1 MNWAKRE
8 TIERLFD
15 EACRMPVV
23 DSHTHVQDDLTDFDR
38 RLASENLAGTQASVN
53 AYPSHIIRAGLK
65 QTRLVRRTMMDVA
78 HGCFYSWFAQVVEG
92 RRGRLDAIIAALGD
106 NSEAERKSVG
116 RMLVEEL
123 QDARYT
129 EYAEWLRFMFRLYD
143 GARDLDPL
151 DPKNYDKIYA
161 AVKKQRNDP
170 ALADKILKENNIVR
184 YVTSIENRDKIPLDP
199 KDASVKKVNLA
210 YATHPAAY
218 NMFDANYLIWPEG
231 ATDFGLFTGGH
242 KYEAEKFLINLERM
256 LGATIHSGRDLKQ
269 AVKKFLFDILYSPTH
284 NPKSRVLYSD
294 MFHPMDYRFG
304 RPYDMASINNAIRY
318 RKDFVRGDDL
328 KQLGAL
334 MTEAMLEAFDEIGA
348 DLRKSGEE
356 YGSCL
361 QIAVGVTYFMDQARE
376 IQSFPMYAAGIPQD
390 EYAVWQNYP
399 NVHFE
404 YIVAHE
410 QLYKDFSNAAKQ
422 VGNVSVG
429 PWWHFFRKHNIAAM
443 IYDQMSM
450 GPISAI
456 ASGFTDARFVEMLA
470 AKYRSVRW
478 AIAAALAEMTDDPAS
493 SMTFDGAVDVMRE
506 VLLTNPAKVHHLPL
520 EDMS

>member
-1 MNWAKRE
+1 MTWAKRE

-38 RLASENLAGTQASVN
+38 ELASQNLAGTQASVN

-65 QTRLVRRTMMDVA
+65 QKRLVRRTMMDVA
-78 HGCFYSWFAQVVEG
+78 HGCFYSWFAEVAEG
-92 RRGRLDAIIAALGD
+92 RRGRLDAIISGLGK
-106 NSEAERKSVG
+106 NSEKERKEVG
-116 RMLVEEL
+116 RMLIEEL
-123 QDARYT
+123 HDSRYT

-143 GARDLDPL
+143 GAADLDPL
-151 DPKNYDKIYA
+151 DPKRYDAVYN

-170 ALADKILKENNIVR
+170 ALAETILSDNNIVR
-184 YVTSIENRDKIPLDP
+184 YVTSIENRDKIPLDAR
-199 KDASVKKVNLA
+199 DARVKKVNLA
-210 YATHPAAY
+210 HATHPEAY
-218 NMFDANYLIWPEG
+218 NMFDANYLVWPEG

-242 KYEAEKFLINLERM
+242 KYEAEKFLVNLEEM
-256 LGATIHSGRDLKQ
+256 LGITIRKGADLKEG
-269 AVKKFLFDILYSPTH
+269 VKRFLFDILYSPTH
-284 NPKSRVLYSD
+284 NPKSRILYSD
-294 MFHPMDYRFG
+294 MFHPMDYRLG
-304 RPYDMASINNAIRY
+304 RSYSMASINNAIRF
-318 RKDFVRGDDL
+318 RKDFVRGADL
-328 KQLGAL
+328 KELGAL
-334 MTEAMLEAFDEIGA
+334 MTEAMLEALDEIGA

-361 QIAVGVTYFMDQARE
+361 QIAIGVTYFMDPSRE

-404 YIVAHE
+404 YIIAHE

-422 VGNVSVG
+422 VGNISVG

-443 IYDQMSM
+443 MADQMSM

-478 AIAAALAEMTDDPAS
+478 AIATALAERVDDPAS
-493 SMTFDGAVDVMRE
+493 TMTSDAAVDVMRQI
-506 VLLTNPAKVHHLPL
+506 LLTNPAKVHHIPL
-520 EDMS
+520 NGVA